1 MTNMTIVIPIQSDLD
16 PTQLYDIILESLPDL
31 IDTVESYDA
40 IAKIDEDEI
49 VVKDGEVSD
58 ESQ

>member
-1 MTNMTIVIPIQSDLD
+1 MTIVIPIQSDLD

-49 VVKDGEVSD
+49 LVKDGEVSD
-58 ESQ
+58 E

>member
-1 MTNMTIVIPIQSDLD
+1 MTIVIPIQSDLD